1 MNGSPIVDV
10 HLHLYR
16 TPDEGEAGKRG
27 YEIWEY
33 GERGT
38 PVAFSRASGD
48 PDSALAAMREAGASR
63 AVVVNLLDIPRPG
76 VPPADDLMD
85 FNRWLCD
92 LAASHD
98 EFVPFLAVDP
108 RILDVPA
115 TVDHLRDMAENHG
128 ARGIKLHPVLQQLD
142 LGDPGLAPLFEA
154 CSHLDLTVL
163 THSGPSR
170 DGPQYAEP
178 DAIRS
183 LLSSRPDL
191 RVIVAHMGGAAWRQL
206 PALARDFPSAYFD
219 LCEIIEWLGAA
230 NAPDP
235 AAFVNLIRQ
244 VGVERVLL
252 GSDFPWYDIDHSA
265 GLVMELPGLSSSEKE
280 AILGLNAIR
289 FLRLD

>member
-1 MNGSPIVDV
+1 VSGSPIVDV

-16 TPDEGEAGKRG
+16 SADEGEAGKHG

-33 GERGT
+33 GSRST

-48 PDSALAAMREAGASR
+48 PDSALAAIQAAGAYR
-63 AVVVNLLDIPRPG
+63 AVVVNLLDVPRPG
-76 VPPADDLMD
+76 VPPAEDLKD

-92 LAASHD
+92 VAASHD
-98 EFVPFLAVDP
+98 EFVPFMAVDP
-108 RILDVPA
+108 RILDLSA

-142 LGDPGLAPLFEA
+142 LGDLGLAPLFEA
-154 CSHLDLTVL
+154 CRQLDLTVL

-170 DGPQYAEP
+170 GGPQYAEP

-183 LLSSRPDL
+183 LLSSQPDL

-206 PALARDFPSAYFD
+206 PGLARDFPGAYFD

-235 AAFVNLIRQ
+235 AAFVDLIRE

-265 GLVMELPGLSSSEKE
+265 QLVMELPGLSMAERES
-280 AILGLNAIR
+280 ILGLNAIR
-289 FLRLD
+289 FLGL